1 MPYDQAASM
10 TVTAHS
16 RGPLGTWLG
25 DASDLVHDPSSVAEL
40 LGRVHVPLYVV
51 EHGGRVALTAQGE
64 ARLGGRDHDA
74 LDLRGVIPASP
85 LEHLGDPSFAREH
98 GARFNL
104 VGGAMAGGIAS
115 VAMVEAFAKAGML
128 AFYGAAGL
136 GLREVEDAIGGLS
149 TRLLDRPWG
158 SNLIHSPY
166 EPKLE
171 EAVVDLYL
179 RQGVR
184 TVSASAYLD
193 LTLPLLRYRYTGITA
208 DTQGRV
214 HAPNRVVA
222 KVSRAEVAR
231 KFLAPPE
238 PKWLRALVESGA
250 LTSAQAELAAT
261 LPVATD
267 LTAEADSGGHTD
279 NRPALTLIPSM
290 IALRDE
296 VARMHPGAAQI
307 RVGAAGGIGTPHAAA
322 AAFAMGA
329 AYVVTGTINQACV
342 ESGTSDAVRAR
353 LAEAGE
359 ADVTMAPAADMFEM
373 GVELQ
378 VLRRGTLFP
387 MRARKLWEL
396 YRAHPSLDAI
406 PQAERESLERTI
418 FRKPLVQVWTDTASF
433 WADRDP
439 EQVAKA
445 QRDPKHKMA
454 LCFRAYLGQ
463 ASRWANR
470 GLTEREPDFQVWCGP
485 AIGGF
490 NAWTADTVFAEPSQR
505 RVVPISLSLLHGAA
519 VLTRLSA
526 LRTQGVHV
534 AADSLDLRP
543 RPTAQLEE
551 LCL

>member
-1 MPYDQAASM
+1 MS
-10 TVTAHS
+10 VTAHS
-16 RGPLGTWLG
+16 RGPLGSWRG
-25 DASDLVHDPSSVAEL
+25 DASTLVREPSALAPL
-40 LGRVHVPLYVV
+40 LQRVHVPLFVV
-51 EHGGRVALTAQGE
+51 DGPGGPSVTPVGE
-64 ARLGGRDHDA
+64 ATLGGGEG
-74 LDLRGVIPASP
+74 LGLRGVIPSAP
-85 LEHLGDPSFAREH
+85 LEHLGDPSFARDH

-115 VAMVEAFAKAGML
+115 VEMVEAFAKAGML

-136 GLREVEDAIGGLS
+136 GLDTVEAAITRLS

-179 RQGVR
+179 RHGVR
-184 TVSASAYLD
+184 TVSASAYLG
-193 LTLPLLRYRYTGITA
+193 LTLPLLKFRYAGIHRDA
-208 DTQGRV
+208 NGQIV
-214 HAPNRVVA
+214 APNRVIA
-222 KVSRAEVAR
+222 KVSRAEVAK
-231 KFLAPPE
+231 KFFAPPAA
-238 PKWLRALVESGA
+238 KWLRRLVESGT
-250 LTSAQAELAAT
+250 LTAEQAELAAQ
-261 LPVATD
+261 LSVATD

-279 NRPALTLIPSM
+279 NRPALTLLPSM
-290 IALRDE
+290 LALRDA
-296 VARMHPGAAQI
+296 VAEQHPRAAGI

-378 VLRRGTLFP
+378 VLRRGTMFP

-406 PQAERESLERTI
+406 PAKDRDALERTT
-418 FRKPLVQVWTDTASF
+418 FRKPLAQVWTDTAAF
-433 WADRDP
+433 WRDRDP
-439 EQVAKA
+439 EQVTKA
-445 QRDPKHKMA
+445 QANPKHKMA

-470 GLTEREPDFQVWCGP
+470 GVADREPDYQVWCGP

-490 NAWTADTVFAEPSQR
+490 NAWTAGTEFAEPAGR
-505 RVVPISLSLLHGAA
+505 RVVPLSLSLLHGAA
-519 VLTRLSA
+519 VLARLGA
-526 LRTQGVHV
+526 LRAQGVHV
-534 AADSLDLRP
+534 QSSALDLRP
-543 RPTAQLEE
+543 RPVAQLEE

>member
-1 MPYDQAASM
+1 MPYDQTASM

-16 RGPLGTWLG
+16 RGPLGTWSGDERALVD
-25 DASDLVHDPSSVAEL
+25 DASSIAAL
-40 LGRVHVPLYVV
+40 LGRVHVPLFAV
-51 EHGGRVALTAQGE
+51 ERDGRVAVTPDGE
-64 ARLGGRDHDA
+64 ARLGEFDGEGLA
-74 LDLRGVIPASP
+74 LRGVIAASP
-85 LEHLGDPSFAREH
+85 LEHLGDPCFARDH

-115 VAMVEAFAKAGML
+115 VTMVEAFAKAGML
-128 AFYGAAGL
+128 AFFGAAGL
-136 GLREVEDAIGGLS
+136 GLAEVEEAIAGLS

-179 RQGVR
+179 RHGVR

-193 LTLPLLRYRYTGITA
+193 LTLPLLRYRYTGITTDA
-208 DTQGRV
+208 QGRA

-231 KFLAPPE
+231 KFFAPPE
-238 PKWLRALVESGA
+238 ARWLRALVESGA
-250 LTSAQAELAAT
+250 LSNAQAELAAQ

-279 NRPALTLIPSM
+279 NRPALTLVPSM

-296 VARMHPGAAQI
+296 VARTHPPAAQI
-307 RVGAAGGIGTPHAAA
+307 RVGAAGGIGTPHAAT

-329 AYVVTGTINQACV
+329 AYVVTGTINQACI

-406 PQAERESLERTI
+406 PKPERESLERTV
-418 FRKPLVQVWTDTASF
+418 FRKPLAQVWTDTASF
-433 WADRDP
+433 WEGRDP
-439 EQVAKA
+439 EQVTKA
-445 QRDPKHKMA
+445 QLDPKHKMA

-470 GLTEREPDFQVWCGP
+470 GLADREPDFQVWCGP

-490 NAWTADTVFAEPSQR
+490 NAWTAGTRFAQPRER
-505 RVVPISLSLLHGAA
+505 RVVPLSLSLLHGAA

-534 AADSLDLRP
+534 GPGSLDLRP
-543 RPTAQLEE
+543 RPLAQLEE

>member
-1 MPYDQAASM
+1 M
-10 TVTAHS
+10 TVTAHA

-25 DASDLVHDPSSVAEL
+25 DPSELVHEAPRLAAL
-40 LGRVHVPLYVV
+40 LERVHLPLYAV
-51 EHGGRVALTAQGE
+51 EQNGRIALSSEGE
-64 ARLGGRDHDA
+64 ARLGVRDPEG
-74 LDLRGVIPASP
+74 LDLHGLVPAAP
-85 LEHLGDPSFAREH
+85 LEHLGDPAFARDH

-128 AFYGAAGL
+128 AFFGAAGL
-136 GLREVEDAIGGLS
+136 SLAEVEDAIQGLR

-179 RQGVR
+179 RHGVR

-193 LTLPLLRYRYTGITA
+193 LTLPLLRYRYAGITRDEA
-208 DTQGRV
+208 GRV
-214 HAPNRVVA
+214 HVPNRVVA

-231 KFLAPPE
+231 KFFAPPE
-238 PKWLRALVESGA
+238 AKWVRALVESGA
-250 LTSAQAELAAT
+250 LTHEQAELAAGVC
-261 LPVATD
+261 VATD

-279 NRPALTLIPSM
+279 NRPALSLVPSM
-290 IALRDE
+290 IALRD
-296 VARMHPGAAQI
+296 AIAQTHPAAAQI

-329 AYVVTGTINQACV
+329 AYVLTGTINQACV

-406 PQAERESLERTI
+406 PPADRDSLERTV
-418 FRKPLVQVWTDTASF
+418 FRKPLEQVWTDTASF
-433 WADRDP
+433 WAQRDP
-439 EQVAKA
+439 EQIDKA

-470 GLTEREPDFQVWCGP
+470 GVTERESDFQVWCGP

-490 NAWTADTVFAEPSQR
+490 NAWTAGTPFAHPSER
-505 RVVPISLSLLHGAA
+505 RVVPLSLSLLHGAA
-519 VLTRLSA
+519 VLSRLST

-534 AADSLDLRP
+534 AADAVDLRP
-543 RPTAQLEE
+543 RPLAQLEE

>member
-1 MPYDQAASM
+1 MP
-10 TVTAHS
+10 VTAHS
-16 RGPLGTWLG
+16 RGPLGTWRG
-25 DASDLVHDPSSVAEL
+25 DASALSREPSVLAPML
-40 LGRVHVPLYVV
+40 QRVHVPLFVV
-51 EHGGRVALTAQGE
+51 DGPQGPAVTAEGE
-64 ARLGGRDHDA
+64 ATLGGGEGIG
-74 LDLRGVIPASP
+74 LRGIVPATA
-85 LEHLGDPSFAREH
+85 LEHLGDPSFARDH

-115 VAMVEAFAKAGML
+115 VQMVEAFAKAGML

-136 GLREVEDAIGGLS
+136 GLDTVEAAINGLS

-171 EAVVDLYL
+171 DAVADLYL
-179 RQGVR
+179 RHGVR
-184 TVSASAYLD
+184 TVSASAYLG
-193 LTLPLLRYRYTGITA
+193 LTLPLLKYRYAGI
-208 DTQGRV
+208 GRGEGGQIV
-214 HAPNRVVA
+214 APNRVVA
-222 KVSRAEVAR
+222 KVSRAEVAQ
-231 KFLAPPE
+231 KFMAPPAD
-238 PKWLRALVESGA
+238 KWLRRLVETGT
-250 LTSAQAELAAT
+250 LTHEQAELAAA

-279 NRPALTLIPSM
+279 NRPALTLVPSM
-290 IALRDE
+290 IALRDA
-296 VARMHPGAAQI
+296 VAKEHPAAARI

-353 LAEAGE
+353 LAEASE

-378 VLRRGTLFP
+378 VLRRGTMFP

-396 YRAHPSLDAI
+396 YRSHDSLEAI
-406 PQAERESLERTI
+406 GTKEREALERTT
-418 FRKPLVQVWTDTASF
+418 FRKPLAQVWADTAAF
-433 WADRDP
+433 WRDRDP

-445 QRDPKHKMA
+445 DADPKHKMA

-470 GLTEREPDFQVWCGP
+470 GLPDRESDYQVWCGP

-490 NAWTADTVFAEPSQR
+490 NAWTAGTEFAEPSRR
-505 RVVPISLSLLHGAA
+505 RVVPLSLSLLHGAA
-519 VLTRLSA
+519 VLARLGA
-526 LRTQGVHV
+526 LRAQGVHV
-534 AADSLDLRP
+534 HSGAVDLRP
-543 RPTAQLEE
+543 RPVAALEE

>member
-1 MPYDQAASM
+1 MPYDRTASM

-25 DASDLVHDPSSVAEL
+25 DASDLVHDASSIAAL
-40 LGRVHVPLYVV
+40 LGRVHVPLYAV
-51 EHGGRVALTAQGE
+51 EHEEGIAITPAGE
-64 ARLGGRDHDA
+64 ARLGVRDDEG
-74 LDLRGVIPASP
+74 LDLRGLIPASP
-85 LEHLGDPSFAREH
+85 LEHLGDPSFARDH

-128 AFYGAAGL
+128 SFFGAAGL
-136 GLREVEDAIGGLS
+136 GLAEVEDAIAGLS

-179 RQGVR
+179 RHGVR
-184 TVSASAYLD
+184 TISASAYLD
-193 LTLPLLRYRYTGITA
+193 LTLPLLRYRYTGIAA
-208 DTQGRV
+208 DAQGRV

-231 KFLAPPE
+231 KFFAPPE

-250 LTSAQAELAAT
+250 LTSAEAELAAT

-279 NRPALTLIPSM
+279 NRPALTLVPSM

-296 VARMHPGAAQI
+296 VARIHPAAARI

-342 ESGTSDAVRAR
+342 ESGTSDAVKAR
-353 LAEAGE
+353 LADAGE

-387 MRARKLWEL
+387 MRARKLWKL
-396 YRAHPSLDAI
+396 YRAHASLDAI
-406 PQAERESLERTI
+406 PPGDRDSIERTV
-418 FRKPLVQVWTDTASF
+418 FRKPLAQVWADTASF

-439 EQVAKA
+439 EQIAKA
-445 QRDPKHKMA
+445 NRDPKHKMA

-470 GLTEREPDFQVWCGP
+470 GVTEREPDFQVWCGP

-490 NAWTADTVFAEPSQR
+490 NAWTQGTIFAQPSER

-534 AADSLDLRP
+534 AAGSLDLRP
-543 RPTAQLEE
+543 RPVVQLEE

>member
-1 MPYDQAASM
+1 VREPSALAS
-10 TVTAHS
+10 
-16 RGPLGTWLG
+16 
-25 DASDLVHDPSSVAEL
+25 L
-40 LGRVHVPLYVV
+40 LQRVHVPLFVV
-51 EHGGRVALTAQGE
+51 DGPDGLAVTSDGE
-64 ARLGGRDHDA
+64 ATLGAGEGMG
-74 LDLRGVIPASP
+74 LRGLVPTSP
-85 LEHLGDPSFAREH
+85 LEHLGDPSFARDH

-115 VAMVEAFAKAGML
+115 VEMVEAFAKAGML

-136 GLREVEDAIGGLS
+136 GLDTVEAAITRLS

-179 RQGVR
+179 RHGVR
-184 TVSASAYLD
+184 TVSASAYLG
-193 LTLPLLRYRYTGITA
+193 LTLPLLKFRYAGIHRDATGQI
-208 DTQGRV
+208 V
-214 HAPNRVVA
+214 APNRVVA
-222 KVSRAEVAR
+222 KVSRAEVAK
-231 KFLAPPE
+231 KFFAPPAA
-238 PKWLRALVESGA
+238 KWLRRLVESGT
-250 LTSAQAELAAT
+250 LTEAQAELAGQ
-261 LPVATD
+261 LSVATD

-279 NRPALTLIPSM
+279 NRPALTLVPSM
-290 IALRDE
+290 LALRDL
-296 VARMHPGAAQI
+296 VAQQHPTAATI

-378 VLRRGTLFP
+378 VLRRGTMFP

-396 YRAHPSLDAI
+396 YRTYPSLDAI
-406 PQAERESLERTI
+406 PAKEREALERTT
-418 FRKPLVQVWTDTASF
+418 FRKPLAQVWADTAAF
-433 WADRDP
+433 WRDRDP
-439 EQVAKA
+439 EQVTKA
-445 QRDPKHKMA
+445 ETDPKHKMA

-470 GLTEREPDFQVWCGP
+470 GVAEREPDYQVWCGP

-490 NAWTADTVFAEPSQR
+490 NAWTADTEFAEPSRR
-505 RVVPISLSLLHGAA
+505 RVVPLSLSLLHGAA
-519 VLTRLSA
+519 VLARLGS
-526 LRTQGVHV
+526 LRAQGVHV
-534 AADSLDLRP
+534 QSHALDLRP
-543 RPTAQLEE
+543 RPVAALEE